1 MDELA
6 VEVCGDNGAHYK
18 GIVTDVFDDGV
29 MVEFEND
36 WQEASK
42 FHFNQ
47 VRLPPSENYEGFV
60 ERMEVEVFSR
70 SHENEACG
78 WWRAVIKMMKGEF
91 LVVEY
96 LGWDHSYTEI
106 VNTDRIR
113 AINPSA
119 TINEKTFHR
128 FEIEVPEEVRE
139 YAKIDGVHKEFQKT
153 IQAAVCR
160 YIPERG
166 VLRVISRSEATQRRA
181 TMIQEMHFRNLNQKV
196 VLLKRTEEA
205 ARQLESTK
213 LQSSGGQFNNNQ
225 RISAFM
231 GQCMSERFTDE
242 FKVRE
247 DLMGLAIGAHGGNI
261 QTARKLDG
269 VLNIELEENTCTFK
283 ISGESSEAVKKA
295 RAMLEYSEESL
306 QVPRNLVGKVI
317 GKNGRIIQEI
327 VDKSGV
333 VRVKIE
339 GDNEPQPS
347 IPREEG
353 QVPFVFVGTVES
365 IANAKVLLE
374 YHLVHL
380 KEIEQLRQE
389 KLEID
394 QQLRAIQ
401 GSSIG
406 SMQSF
411 SMNRRSDRSYNN
423 DSDGSRLNRGGM
435 RGRGGRGGRGANQRY
450 SARRAADN
458 EDDYTSRDKDHRG
471 GSGNYMDVRN
481 NRNTRGQSEKRGGST
496 ILASNSSASGVTDQT
511 RPVASNGNAIIGA
524 ASAITNTGIGN
535 SGKRNERN
543 KTQSHQLQNA
553 RQQLSQMASSQAQQ
567 PASEQTGLAGP
578 EESSDKRDPSQRSA
592 IDSSWAS
599 CWNEGYERSNVEHE
613 SNSSNDG
620 THQRSRRRSKNPTLK
635 STANGNTQNS
645 NTKQSNSSNNSINAA
660 TSGNQPNAS
669 SKPQPAMQQHTHAGA
684 QTNVQN
690 SSTSQSN
697 GTSGT
702 IATATTSVGNA
713 SSAPGPKVQ
722 RDSNSRHR
730 GSRGGV
736 GVGSKHK
743 QAQQP
748 PPHQPNQHS
757 SQTQPQQQQQQQQ
770 QQDTENTSSKVNIV
784 AGGGTVSTAASS
796 LVPVKSGK
804 DALLNGS
811 S

>member
-1 MDELA
+1 
-6 VEVCGDNGAHYK
+6 
-18 GIVTDVFDDGV
+18 

-113 AINPSA
+113 AINPSS

-160 YIPERG
+160 YIPDRG

-213 LQSSGGQFNNNQ
+213 LQSSGG
-225 RISAFM
+225 
-231 GQCMSERFTDE
+231 FTDE

-458 EDDYTSRDKDHRG
+458 EDDYTSRVDKDHRG
-471 GSGNYMDVRN
+471 GSSNYMDVRN
-481 NRNTRGQSEKRGGST
+481 NRNTRGQSEKRGGAT
-496 ILASNSSASGVTDQT
+496 VLASSNSASGVTDQI
-511 RPVASNGNAIIGA
+511 RSVASNGNSISGV
-524 ASAITNTGIGN
+524 SNTGIGN

-553 RQQLSQMASSQAQQ
+553 RQLSQIVPSQTEQ
-567 PASEQTGLAGP
+567 PKSEQTGLAGP
-578 EESSDKRDPSQRSA
+578 EESADKRDSSQRNANESTWT
-592 IDSSWAS
+592 SSW
-599 CWNEGYERSNVEHE
+599 NDGYERNNAEHE

-620 THQRSRRRSKNPTLK
+620 THQRSRRRSKNPTFK
-635 STANGNTQNS
+635 NAANGNSQNS
-645 NTKQSNSSNNSINAA
+645 NTKPNNSSNSTIIAV
-660 TSGNQPNAS
+660 TSGNPPNSS
-669 SKPQPAMQQHTHAGA
+669 SKLQTAMQQHSQHIHAGA
-684 QTNVQN
+684 QTN
-690 SSTSQSN
+690 SSASQSN
-697 GTSGT
+697 GTSGNIT
-702 IATATTSVGNA
+702 TVNTSVGNA
-713 SSAPGPKVQ
+713 STPGPKVQ

-736 GVGSKHK
+736 GGGSKHK
-743 QAQQP
+743 QTQQ
-748 PPHQPNQHS
+748 HQPNPHS
-757 SQTQPQQQQQQQQ
+757 SQNQ
-770 QQDTENTSSKVNIV
+770 QQDSENTSSKVNVV
-784 AGGGTVSTAASS
+784 AGGGTASTGSS
-796 LVPVKSGK
+796 TLVTVKSGK

>member
-113 AINPSA
+113 AINPSS

-166 VLRVISRSEATQRRA
+166 VLRVISRSEGTQRRA
-181 TMIQEMHFRNLNQKV
+181 TMIQEMYFRNLNQKV

-213 LQSSGGQFNNNQ
+213 LQSSGG
-225 RISAFM
+225 
-231 GQCMSERFTDE
+231 FTDE

-374 YHLVHL
+374 YHLEV
-380 KEIEQLRQE
+380 EQLRQE

-435 RGRGGRGGRGANQRY
+435 RGRGGRGGRGTNQRY
-450 SARRAADN
+450 SARRAAEN
-458 EDDYTSRDKDHRG
+458 EDDYTSRVDKDHRG
-471 GSGNYMDVRN
+471 GGSNYMDVRN

-496 ILASNSSASGVTDQT
+496 VVASSSSASGAADQT
-511 RPVASNGNAIIGA
+511 RSAASNGNSIVGA
-524 ASAITNTGIGN
+524 GSGITNTGIGN

-543 KTQSHQLQNA
+543 KTQTHQVHNA
-553 RQQLSQMASSQAQQ
+553 RQHSQMASSQTQQ
-567 PASEQTGLAGP
+567 PTSEQTNLAGP
-578 EESSDKRDPSQRSA
+578 EESADKRDSSQRSA
-592 IDSSWAS
+592 NDTPWTS
-599 CWNEGYERSNVEHE
+599 CWNDGYERSNAEHE

-620 THQRSRRRSKNPTLK
+620 THQRSRRRSKNTTMK
-635 STANGNTQNS
+635 STANGNTANS
-645 NTKQSNSSNNSINAA
+645 NVKQNNSSNNSVNAV
-660 TSGNQPNAS
+660 TSGNLTNSS
-669 SKPQPAMQQHTHAGA
+669 SKPQTAIQQHSQQTHAAGA
-684 QTNVQN
+684 QTTVSN
-690 SSTSQSN
+690 SSASQSN
-697 GTSGT
+697 GTSGN
-702 IATATTSVGNA
+702 ATAANTSAGNA

-743 QAQQP
+743 QTQQQ
-748 PPHQPNQHS
+748 HQPTQHAS
-757 SQTQPQQQQQQQQ
+757 PNQ
-770 QQDTENTSSKVNIV
+770 QQDTENTSSKATAVAS
-784 AGGGTVSTAASS
+784 AGGTAAPTGTPS
-796 LVPVKSGK
+796 VVTVKSGK
-804 DALLNGS
+804 DALLNGIS
-811 S
+811 

>member
-47 VRLPPSENYEGFV
+47 VRLPPSESYEGFV

-96 LGWDHSYTEI
+96 LGWDNSYTEI
-106 VNTDRIR
+106 VNTDRTR
-113 AINPSA
+113 AINTSP

-213 LQSSGGQFNNNQ
+213 LQSTGG
-225 RISAFM
+225 
-231 GQCMSERFTDE
+231 FTDE

-380 KEIEQLRQE
+380 KEVEQLRQE

-411 SMNRRSDRSYNN
+411 SMNRRSDRSYN
-423 DSDGSRLNRGGM
+423 DGDGSRLTRGGM
-435 RGRGGRGGRGANQRY
+435 RGRGGRGGRGGNQRY
-450 SARRAADN
+450 SARRNTEND
-458 EDDYTSRDKDHRG
+458 DDYGSRADKEHRG
-471 GSGNYMDVRN
+471 GSSNYMDVRH
-481 NRNTRGQSEKRGGST
+481 NRIARGQSEKRGGST
-496 ILASNSSASGVTDQT
+496 VVASRSGTSGGTDQSRT
-511 RPVASNGNAIIGA
+511 VASNGNPIMGA
-524 ASAITNTGIGN
+524 AAGITNTGIGN

-543 KTQSHQLQNA
+543 KLQSHA
-553 RQQLSQMASSQAQQ
+553 RQHPPITSSQSQQ
-567 PASEQTGLAGP
+567 SSSEQTALVGP
-578 EESSDKRDPSQRSA
+578 EESQNKRESTQRNETSQE
-592 IDSSWAS
+592 WAD
-599 CWNEGYERSNVEHE
+599 CWTDGYERSNAEHG

-620 THQRSRRRSKNPTLK
+620 THQRSRRRSKNPNLK
-635 STANGNTQNS
+635 ANGNAQNA
-645 NTKQSNSSNNSINAA
+645 NAKQSNSSNNPVNVATPSNQQNSI
-660 TSGNQPNAS
+660 
-669 SKPQPAMQQHTHAGA
+669 SKPQTVTQQHA
-684 QTNVQN
+684 QHSQSAAAAQSNLQTLNAL
-690 SSTSQSN
+690 QSN
-697 GTSGT
+697 GTSGN
-702 IATATTSVGNA
+702 ITTVNA
-713 SSAPGPKVQ
+713 SIGNTPAAGPKVQ

-736 GVGSKHK
+736 GVGNKHK
-743 QAQQP
+743 QTQQQ
-748 PPHQPNQHS
+748 HQHQSNQHTP
-757 SQTQPQQQQQQQQ
+757 SQNQQQN
-770 QQDTENTSSKVNIV
+770 TENTSSSSKVNV
-784 AGGGTVSTAASS
+784 LASASS
-796 LVPVKSGK
+796 TVPIGPSNLVTVKSGK

>member
-36 WQEASK
+36 WQEESK

-47 VRLPPSENYEGFV
+47 VRLPPSESYDVFV

-70 SHENEACG
+70 SQENEACG
-78 WWRAVIKMMKGEF
+78 WWRASIKMMKGEF

-113 AINPSA
+113 AINPNPP
-119 TINEKTFHR
+119 INEKTFHR

-139 YAKIDGVHKEFQKT
+139 YAKIEGVHKEFQKT

-160 YIPERG
+160 YVPDRG
-166 VLRVISRSEATQRRA
+166 VLRVISRSDGTQRRA

-196 VLLKRTEEA
+196 MLLKRTEEA

-213 LQSSGGQFNNNQ
+213 LQNSGGNFNNNQ
-225 RISAFM
+225 RISAFI
-231 GQCMSERFTDE
+231 GQSMSERFTDE

-283 ISGESSEAVKKA
+283 ISGETSEAVKKA
-295 RAMLEYSEESL
+295 RSMLEYSEESL

-339 GDNEPQPS
+339 GDNEPEPS

-380 KEIEQLRQE
+380 KEVEQLRQE

-401 GSSIG
+401 GSGMG

-411 SMNRRSDRSYNN
+411 SMNRRSDRTYNN
-423 DSDGSRLNRGGM
+423 DPDGSRSNRGGM
-435 RGRGGRGGRGANQRY
+435 RGRGGRGGRGTNQRY
-450 SARRAADN
+450 SARRVTDN
-458 EDDYTSRDKDHRG
+458 EDDFAPRNDRDQRG
-471 GSGNYMDVRN
+471 GNSYMDSRN
-481 NRNTRGQSEKRGGST
+481 NRTNRGYSEKRTTTASSGGAT
-496 ILASNSSASGVTDQT
+496 GSG
-511 RPVASNGNAIIGA
+511 SNGNAS
-524 ASAITNTGIGN
+524 ASVGTSGQS

-543 KTQSHQLQNA
+543 KPQSHHQQNA
-553 RQQLSQMASSQAQQ
+553 TQQQSQASSQQQQ
-567 PASEQTGLAGP
+567 PQQASQQIGTAGP
-578 EESSDKRDPSQRSA
+578 EDTSTSSREPAQRNA
-592 IDSSWAS
+592 CDASWSS
-599 CWNEGYERSNVEHE
+599 CWIEDGYERSNAEPE

-620 THQRSRRRSKNPTLK
+620 AQQRSRRRSKNPTQK
-635 STANGNTQNS
+635 GMASNGNAQTGNSKQN
-645 NTKQSNSSNNSINAA
+645 NTNNVAA
-660 TSGNQPNAS
+660 SAVPSGNQHDGAGNGAPS
-669 SKPQPAMQQHTHAGA
+669 SGGTKQHSQQSHIPPAQ
-684 QTNVQN
+684 
-690 SSTSQSN
+690 SQSQGTTGTTVPNTN

-702 IATATTSVGNA
+702 ANATATGTGGPVATS
-713 SSAPGPKVQ
+713 GPKGQ
-722 RDSNSRHR
+722 REPNTRHR
-730 GSRGGV
+730 GGRGGV
-736 GVGSKHK
+736 GTGGGKHK
-743 QAQQP
+743 Q
-748 PPHQPNQHS
+748 
-757 SQTQPQQQQQQQQ
+757 TQ
-770 QQDTENTSSKVNIV
+770 
-784 AGGGTVSTAASS
+784 
-796 LVPVKSGK
+796 
-804 DALLNGS
+804 
-811 S
+811 

>member
-113 AINPSA
+113 AINPSP

-166 VLRVISRSEATQRRA
+166 VLRVISRSESTQRRA

-213 LQSSGGQFNNNQ
+213 LQSSGGQYNNNQ

-380 KEIEQLRQE
+380 KEVEQLRQE

-411 SMNRRSDRSYNN
+411 SMNRRLDRSYNN
-423 DSDGSRLNRGGM
+423 DGDGSRLNRGGM
-435 RGRGGRGGRGANQRY
+435 RGRGGRGVRGGSQRY
-450 SARRAADN
+450 SARRNTEN
-458 EDDYTSRDKDHRG
+458 EDDYGSRADKEPR
-471 GSGNYMDVRN
+471 SGNSNYMDARN
-481 NRNTRGQSEKRGGST
+481 NRTTRVQSEKRGGST
-496 ILASNSSASGVTDQT
+496 VVASSSGTSGGTDQART
-511 RPVASNGNAIIGA
+511 VTSNGNAVMGGGV
-524 ASAITNTGIGN
+524 AIPNTGIGN

-543 KTQSHQLQNA
+543 KTQSQA
-553 RQQLSQMASSQAQQ
+553 RQHPQIASSLTLQ
-567 PASEQTGLAGP
+567 PATEQTAPVVP
-578 EESSDKRDPSQRSA
+578 EESPNTRQPSQRNEIEQEWTDCW
-592 IDSSWAS
+592 ID
-599 CWNEGYERSNVEHE
+599 GYERSNAEHE

-620 THQRSRRRSKNPTLK
+620 THQRSRRRSKNSTLK
-635 STANGNTQNS
+635 ANRNAQND
-645 NTKQSNSSNNSINAA
+645 NVKQSNSSNNSVNVAIL
-660 TSGNQPNAS
+660 GNQQNS
-669 SKPQPAMQQHTHAGA
+669 INKPQTVTQQHSQHSQGAGA
-684 QTNVQN
+684 QPNLKN
-690 SSTSQSN
+690 LNASQSN
-697 GTSGT
+697 GISGNITTVNATIGNTSG
-702 IATATTSVGNA
+702 S
-713 SSAPGPKVQ
+713 GPKVQ

-743 QAQQP
+743 QTQQQ
-748 PPHQPNQHS
+748 HQHQSNQHS
-757 SQTQPQQQQQQQQ
+757 SSQNQQQN
-770 QQDTENTSSKVNIV
+770 TENTSTSSKENVV
-784 AGGGTVSTAASS
+784 TGGST
-796 LVPVKSGK
+796 VPVPPSNLVTVNSAK
-804 DALLNGS
+804 DVLLNGAS
-811 S
+811 

>member
-6 VEVCGDNGAHYK
+6 VE

-47 VRLPPSENYEGFV
+47 VRLPPSENYESFV

-78 WWRAVIKMMKGEF
+78 WWRAVIK
-91 LVVEY
+91 
-96 LGWDHSYTEI
+96 
-106 VNTDRIR
+106 
-113 AINPSA
+113 
-119 TINEKTFHR
+119 
-128 FEIEVPEEVRE
+128 
-139 YAKIDGVHKEFQKT
+139 
-153 IQAAVCR
+153 
-160 YIPERG
+160 
-166 VLRVISRSEATQRRA
+166 
-181 TMIQEMHFRNLNQKV
+181 V

-213 LQSSGGQFNNNQ
+213 LQSSGG
-225 RISAFM
+225 
-231 GQCMSERFTDE
+231 FTDE

-333 VRVKIE
+333 VRVKE
-339 GDNEPQPS
+339 
-347 IPREEG
+347 
-353 QVPFVFVGTVES
+353 V
-365 IANAKVLLE
+365 
-374 YHLVHL
+374 
-380 KEIEQLRQE
+380 EQLRQE

-423 DSDGSRLNRGGM
+423 DGDGSRLNRGGM

-450 SARRAADN
+450 SDN
-458 EDDYTSRDKDHRG
+458 EDDYTSRVDKDHRG
-471 GSGNYMDVRN
+471 SSGNYMDMRN
-481 NRNTRGQSEKRGGST
+481 NRSTRGQSEKRGGST
-496 ILASNSSASGVTDQT
+496 VVPSSSNASGATDQT
-511 RPVASNGNAIIGA
+511 RSVASNGNSIVGA
-524 ASAITNTGIGN
+524 GTGNTNATGIGN

-543 KTQSHQLQNA
+543 KTQTHQVQNA
-553 RQQLSQMASSQAQQ
+553 RQHSQMASSQTQQ
-567 PASEQTGLAGP
+567 PTSEQTHLAGP
-578 EESSDKRDPSQRSA
+578 EDSATKRDSSQRSA
-592 IDSSWAS
+592 NDSPWTS
-599 CWNEGYERSNVEHE
+599 CWNDGYERSNAEH
-613 SNSSNDG
+613 
-620 THQRSRRRSKNPTLK
+620 
-635 STANGNTQNS
+635 ANGNTQNAS
-645 NTKQSNSSNNSINAA
+645 AKQNNSSNNSANAVP
-660 TSGNQPNAS
+660 SGNQPNAS
-669 SKPQPAMQQHTHAGA
+669 SKPQAAIQQQTHAGA

-690 SSTSQSN
+690 ASAAQSN
-697 GTSGT
+697 GTSGN
-702 IATATTSVGNA
+702 ASNANASAGGNA
-713 SSAPGPKVQ
+713 SAPGPKVQ
-722 RDSNSRHR
+722 RDANSRHR

-743 QAQQP
+743 QTQQQQP
-748 PPHQPNQHS
+748 QPNQHS
-757 SQTQPQQQQQQQQ
+757 AQNQ
-770 QQDTENTSSKVNIV
+770 QQDTETTASKANAV
-784 AGGGTVSTAASS
+784 AGGGTAPTGAAS
-796 LVPVKSGK
+796 VVTVKSGK
-804 DALLNGS
+804 DALLNGTS
-811 S
+811 

>member
-18 GIVTDVFDDGV
+18 GIVTEVFDDGV

-113 AINPSA
+113 AINPSS

-153 IQAAVCR
+153 IQAAICR
-160 YIPERG
+160 YIPDHG
-166 VLRVISRSEATQRRA
+166 VLRVISRSEATQRKA

-458 EDDYTSRDKDHRG
+458 EDDYTSRVDKDHRA
-471 GSGNYMDVRN
+471 GSSNYMDGRN
-481 NRNTRGQSEKRGGST
+481 NRNSRGQSEKRAGST
-496 ILASNSSASGVTDQT
+496 VLASSNSASGVTDQS
-511 RPVASNGNAIIGA
+511 RSAASNGNSIIGA
-524 ASAITNTGIGN
+524 GSGVTNSGIGN

-553 RQQLSQMASSQAQQ
+553 RQLPQISSSQTEH
-567 PASEQTGLAGP
+567 PKSEQTGLPGP
-578 EESSDKRDPSQRSA
+578 EESAEKRDSSQRNA
-592 IDSSWAS
+592 NELPWTS
-599 CWNEGYERSNVEHE
+599 CWNDGYERNNAEHE

-635 STANGNTQNS
+635 TPANGNTQNS
-645 NTKQSNSSNNSINAA
+645 NTKPNNSSNNNSVSAV
-660 TSGNQPNAS
+660 TSGNQPNSS
-669 SKPQPAMQQHTHAGA
+669 SKLQQATTLQQHSQHIQAGA
-684 QTNVQN
+684 QNN
-690 SSTSQSN
+690 SSASQSN
-697 GTSGT
+697 GTSGNIT
-702 IATATTSVGNA
+702 TVHTSVGNT
-713 SSAPGPKVQ
+713 SAPGPKIQ
-722 RDSNSRHR
+722 RDTNSRHR

-743 QAQQP
+743 QTQQ
-748 PPHQPNQHS
+748 HQPNQHS
-757 SQTQPQQQQQQQQ
+757 SQNQ
-770 QQDTENTSSKVNIV
+770 QQDSENTSSKVNIV
-784 AGGGTVSTAASS
+784 AVGGTVSTGSS
-796 LVPVKSGK
+796 TLVTVKSGK